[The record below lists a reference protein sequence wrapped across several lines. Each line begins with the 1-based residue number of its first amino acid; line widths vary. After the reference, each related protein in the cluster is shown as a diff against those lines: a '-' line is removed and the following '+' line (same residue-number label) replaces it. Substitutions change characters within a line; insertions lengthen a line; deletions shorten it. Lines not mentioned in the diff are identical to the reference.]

1 MKAFLHSVNYWKLAW
16 FLCFVMAVGSMI
28 NTFLAMTETWSDK
41 TWDEMGVFTRFR
53 LAMQCS
59 AAGLFVV
66 IAFLN
71 KTVARLEEGKEGD
84 TQRWKKEQ
92 LEAKQ

>member
-1 MKAFLHSVNYWKLAW
+1 
-16 FLCFVMAVGSMI
+16 
-28 NTFLAMTETWSDK
+28 
-41 TWDEMGVFTRFR
+41 
-53 LAMQCS
+53 MQCS